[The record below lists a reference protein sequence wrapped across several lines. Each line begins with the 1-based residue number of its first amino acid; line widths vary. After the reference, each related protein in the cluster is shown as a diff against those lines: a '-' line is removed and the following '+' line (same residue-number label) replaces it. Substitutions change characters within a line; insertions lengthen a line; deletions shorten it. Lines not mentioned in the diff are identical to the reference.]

1 MDPVTVLAAPQ
12 KVSFM
17 RRTIIRCEPA
27 SKPLRDPL
35 SEPPCVSMRL
45 NQAGEVFTTACLR
58 MAAQKAA
65 SYCERFHPVRGLGR
79 VRARRVDCGGDPSA
93 MTEILISSD
102 PKVMMGK
109 PVIAGTRITV

>member
-27 SKPLRDPL
+27 SKPLRDPR

-45 NQAGEVFTTACLR
+45 NQAGEVFTTAWLR
-58 MAAQKAA
+58 MAARKAA
-65 SYCERFHPVRGLGR
+65 TPCLET
-79 VRARRVDCGGDPSA
+79 A
-93 MTEILISSD
+93 EIWPYD
-102 PKVMMGK
+102 N
-109 PVIAGTRITV
+109 GTRRDTRGEINIVAKFRCSSSGSNRDTGDGWHCS